1 MVLWCVWMMEA
12 GLWLVGVSH
21 TDTHTHTEYTYKPHI
36 RFDGTLLSD
45 WFLTGVTSFGAGCGL
60 PQKPGVYA
68 RVSAFASWVAQTR
81 RSSSSSHFKDPL
93 WPSTCSDYKRVTWH
107 TNSWLD
113 GNTFPKRNQSSLIV
127 SNKDL
132 INQVYEI
139 KILFYNFHYG
149 VISNSVS
156 RWQQNTVTKKMRS
169 TFYVYQ

>member
-1 MVLWCVWMMEA
+1 MDVTLRLCSQCWWSVSCKCVSLNVVFSGRLWWSSDVSGWWK
-12 GLWLVGVSH
+12 LDSDWLVSH
-21 TDTHTHTEYTYKPHI
+21 TQTRTHTEYRYKPHI

-81 RSSSSSHFKDPL
+81 RSSSSSHFKEPL

-139 KILFYNFHYG
+139 KILF
-149 VISNSVS
+149 
-156 RWQQNTVTKKMRS
+156 
-169 TFYVYQ
+169 